1 MPFPPFDFTDVI
13 LQFALGTIMLLL
25 TAELSTFYFVKTKP
39 LLSKKRLE
47 RAGLVSGILFLCVV
61 GYRVANI
68 LWGI

>member
-1 MPFPPFDFTDVI
+1 
-13 LQFALGTIMLLL
+13 MLLL

-68 LWGI
+68 IWGI